1 GYGSITP
8 RTPAG
13 QLTTIAY
20 ALIGIPLTLLTL
32 RSVGVHIN
40 AFHFYLIRST
50 HKKHCK
56 NEKCTHEEVASI
68 IMSTSGLLLTVIIV
82 AVVMFFSVTSWTFTE
97 ALYFVFVSCS
107 TVGFGDY
114 V

>member
-8 RTPAG
+8 RTQAG

-50 HKKHCK
+50 HRKHCK
-56 NEKCTHEEVASI
+56 NENALMKN
-68 IMSTSGLLLTVIIV
+68 TSGLLLTVIIV

-97 ALYFVFVSCS
+97 AFYFVFVSCS